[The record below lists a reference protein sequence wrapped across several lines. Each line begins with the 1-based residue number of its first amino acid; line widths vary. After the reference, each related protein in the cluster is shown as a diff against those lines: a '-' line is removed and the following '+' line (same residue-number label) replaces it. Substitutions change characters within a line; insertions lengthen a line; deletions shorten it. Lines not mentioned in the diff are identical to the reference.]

1 MKITGPVHQN
11 YGFIQTQ
18 KVDEQ
23 ARIRHHENLKNLQKM
38 NRQTIQNV
46 EQQRE
51 TQRLEMAKWDRV
63 RQAKEAYLG
72 SEAERTGHN
81 ETMQH
86 VDIKV

>member
-1 MKITGPVHQN
+1 MKVTGPVPQN

-63 RQAKEAYLG
+63 RQAREAYLG
-72 SEAERTGHN
+72 HEAQKAGHN

>member
-1 MKITGPVHQN
+1 MKVTGPAPQH

-18 KVDEQ
+18 RDDEL

-38 NRQTIQNV
+38 NRQTIQNADNM
-46 EQQRE
+46 RE

-72 SEAERTGHN
+72 NEAQKAGHN

>member
-1 MKITGPVHQN
+1 MKVTGPAPQH
-11 YGFIQTQ
+11 YGFIETQ
-18 KVDEQ
+18 RVDEQ
-23 ARIRHHENLKNLQKM
+23 AKVRHHENLKNLQKM
-38 NRQTIQNV
+38 NRQVIQNV

-72 SEAERTGHN
+72 HEAQKAGHN

>member
-1 MKITGPVHQN
+1 MKVTGPVHQN

-18 KVDEQ
+18 RTDEQ
-23 ARIRHHENLKNLQKM
+23 ARVRHQTNLKNLQKM

-51 TQRLEMAKWDRV
+51 TQRLELAKWDRI
-63 RQAKEAYLG
+63 RQATEAYLG
-72 SEAERTGHN
+72 HEAQKAGHN

>member
-1 MKITGPVHQN
+1 MKVTNLVPQH
-11 YGFIQTQ
+11 YGFINTQ
-18 KVDEQ
+18 RDDEL
-23 ARIRHHENLKNLQKM
+23 ARIRHQTNLKNLQKM

-46 EQQRE
+46 EQKRE

-63 RQAKEAYLG
+63 RQAREAYLG
-72 SEAERTGHN
+72 NEANKVGHN

>member
-1 MKITGPVHQN
+1 M
-11 YGFIQTQ
+11 
-18 KVDEQ
+18 
-23 ARIRHHENLKNLQKM
+23 
-38 NRQTIQNV
+38 
-46 EQQRE
+46 RE

-72 SEAERTGHN
+72 NEAQKAGHN

>member
-1 MKITGPVHQN
+1 MKVTHLPPLN
-11 YGFIQTQ
+11 YGFIHTQ
-18 KVDEQ
+18 RVDEQ

-38 NRQTIQNV
+38 NRQTIQNADNM
-46 EQQRE
+46 RE

-72 SEAERTGHN
+72 NEAQKTGHN

>member
-1 MKITGPVHQN
+1 MKIAGPVHPN
-11 YGFIQTQ
+11 YGFIETQ
-18 KVDEQ
+18 KVNEQ
-23 ARIRHHENLKNLQKM
+23 ARVRHHENLKNLQKM
-38 NRQTIQNV
+38 NRQVIQNV

-63 RQAKEAYLG
+63 RQAREAYLG
-72 SEAERTGHN
+72 NEAQKAGHN